1 MSIPHTFHMSLQSR
15 TTREWE
21 SGDTIYEVIV
31 TTEGHYTLP
40 QRCEGRSVREAFEEA
55 NAYIADIL
63 ANICEKCGEVAPRG
77 DESMRNAGICLPC
90 YDQVLANL

>member
-31 TTEGHYTLP
+31 TTEGYHTLP
-40 QRCEGRSVREAFEEA
+40 QRCEGRSIAEAYDEA
-55 NAYIADIL
+55 NTYIATLIYRMC
-63 ANICEKCGEVAPRG
+63 NKCGEIMPEG